1 MPSVLTTGLPKCSPA
16 TTETPMP
23 TMGQA
28 TVAAIYVLNIKD
40 GFQLQ
45 IPYSKER
52 READMK
58 GFVQTLSDGL
68 ALPAKEFVTSFE
80 LLAMI
85 DLQLGAVLEHGAL
98 DKDPLADARE
108 NVGGDDGDEEYDMD
122 RISCKRLYATL
133 YLNAKQGSMVKETL
147 SDSSV
152 VLDSMNSYE
161 AFLDMKDA
169 YDKGMQRT
177 VVNSILMVAAVLVPI
192 WTLDWKWYWRLAL
205 SVVALFVVILMFTR
219 KSARHIND
227 NYLTKFSKMASNYE
241 YHIAKLGGLIEPKS
255 KVKEME
261 KSRNGFWWG
270 LIIGGLVGL
279 LFTPLGMIVGA
290 VVGAILGSVASGSE
304 DTHGEGWQE
313 IKICSPARQ
322 WITTVIMAALI
333 LLEIY
338 CFFL

>member
-1 MPSVLTTGLPKCSPA
+1 
-16 TTETPMP
+16 
-23 TMGQA
+23 
-28 TVAAIYVLNIKD
+28 
-40 GFQLQ
+40 
-45 IPYSKER
+45 
-52 READMK
+52 
-58 GFVQTLSDGL
+58 
-68 ALPAKEFVTSFE
+68 
-80 LLAMI
+80 
-85 DLQLGAVLEHGAL
+85 
-98 DKDPLADARE
+98 
-108 NVGGDDGDEEYDMD
+108 
-122 RISCKRLYATL
+122 
-133 YLNAKQGSMVKETL
+133 MVKETL

-152 VLDSMNSYE
+152 VLESMNSYE

-177 VVNSILMVAAVLVPI
+177 VVNSILMVAAVLIPI

-205 SVVALFVVILMFTR
+205 SVVALFVVIRMFTR

-227 NYLTKFSKMASNYE
+227 NYLTKFSKMSSNYE
-241 YHIAKLGGLIEPKS
+241 YHIDKLGGLIEPKS
-255 KVKEME
+255 KVKEMV

-290 VVGAILGSVASGSE
+290 VVGAILGSLASGSE

-313 IKICSPARQ
+313 IKICSPAKQ

-333 LLEIY
+333 LFEIY